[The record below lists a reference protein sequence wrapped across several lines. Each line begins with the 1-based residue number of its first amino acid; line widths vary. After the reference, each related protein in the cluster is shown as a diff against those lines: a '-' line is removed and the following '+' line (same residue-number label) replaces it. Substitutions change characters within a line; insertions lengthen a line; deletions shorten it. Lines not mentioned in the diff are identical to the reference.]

1 MGAPQPMETLDLEAL
16 ARRATAAARRVGV
29 GSLVRDL
36 ERLPVGEA
44 SITLIGRLER
54 EAEVASERIVLKSAP
69 AGLPPVRNRDVL
81 RQARVMRALRNK
93 VPVPAILFEDEGSP
107 PAVPPFFA
115 MQHVDGDSVDP
126 AWARDPQLPPALVE
140 DRASA
145 LIRALGRL
153 HNINISELAVDERE
167 VILTAEVE
175 RWVRAFAT
183 ADEDVREGVDDCIS
197 GLMKS
202 VPTPMPTAVTHG
214 DFRLGNCLWQ
224 GSELAAIIDWELW
237 TPSDPRFDLAFV
249 LFSFDGS
256 RPAPW
261 RPAAGAPSTERVLW
275 NYAEGGG
282 HPKIHALDWFVAA
295 ARFKVAASLSLL
307 VKFNRRRSEP
317 DPVLEAC
324 ATAARR
330 FVAEATDLVH

>member
-1 MGAPQPMETLDLEAL
+1 MDAPQPLETLDLEAL

-29 GSLVRDL
+29 GSVVRDL
-36 ERLPVGEA
+36 DRLPVGEA
-44 SITLIGRLER
+44 SITLIGRLDR
-54 EAEVASERIVLKSAP
+54 DAEVPSERIVLKSAP
-69 AGLPPVRNRDVL
+69 AGLPPVHNRDVL
-81 RQARVMRALRNK
+81 RQARIIRALRTK
-93 VPVPAILFEDEGSP
+93 VPVPTILFEDEGNP

-126 AWARDPQLPPALVE
+126 AWARDPQLPATLVE
-140 DRASA
+140 DRADA
-145 LIRALGRL
+145 LIRALGCL
-153 HNINISELAVDERE
+153 HRIDISELEMDEPQ
-167 VILTAEVE
+167 VSLTAEIE

-183 ADEDVREGVDDCIS
+183 ADDDVREGVDDCIR
-197 GLMKS
+197 GLVKS
-202 VPTPMPTAVTHG
+202 VPTPMPTTVTHG

-261 RPAAGAPSTERVLW
+261 RPAAGAPSTERVLRS
-275 NYAEGGG
+275 YAEGGG
-282 HPKIHALDWFVAA
+282 EPEIHDLEWFLAA

-307 VKFNRRRSEP
+307 VKFNRRRTEP

-324 ATAARR
+324 ATTART
-330 FVAEATDLVH
+330 FVAEATDLLR